1 MIRKAFGIFCFAGLL
16 SIQSVWGA
24 GKTTLVIG
32 YAELDGDPRYREDRR
47 YAGIEFKPRGRPW
60 PGAEVALRESRIV
73 GRAIGIKFRLEKVFV
88 KSTPELAEAIVR
100 LHEKQNVSF
109 VLVDAPAE
117 ALLTVANA
125 AQGKPLLLF
134 NVSES
139 ADELRGNQCRPH
151 LMHTIPSYAMLADGL
166 AQYLVTKQW
175 RNLLLLQGK
184 LPRDQAFSQ
193 AFRKTAKKFGLKIT
207 EEKEFVLSNDPRQR
221 DQNNIALLTTHQSE
235 VVLLVDTDGEF
246 GRYVP
251 YQTVHPRP
259 VVGTEGLIPSAW
271 HWAWERHGAPQL
283 NQRFV
288 KRAKRKMLGPD
299 WAAWAAVKV
308 IVESVLRTKSMDFE
322 KVTGYLKSDRLTL
335 DAYKGT
341 PASFRP
347 WNNQLRQPILLHTH
361 NAVVDRAPLR
371 GFLHPTQNL
380 DTLGVTSE
388 GSGCRIED

>member
-1 MIRKAFGIFCFAGLL
+1 MSAKLWGMLGVVVLL
-16 SIQSVWGA
+16 SFQSVWAA
-24 GKTTLVIG
+24 GKTTIVIG
-32 YAELDGDPRYREDRR
+32 YAQLDDDPRYRVDRR
-47 YAGIEFKPRGRPW
+47 YAGIEFKPRGRPL

-73 GRAIGIKFRLEKVFV
+73 GRAIGIKFRLEKVSG
-88 KSTPELAEAIVR
+88 KSAPELAEAVVR

-117 ALLTVANA
+117 ALLTVADA
-125 AQGKPLLLF
+125 TQGKPLLLF
-134 NVSES
+134 NISES

-151 LMHTIPSYAMLADGL
+151 LMHTIPSYAMLADSL

-175 RNLLLLQGK
+175 KELLLLQGT
-184 LPRDQAFSQ
+184 LPSDRAFGQAFW
-193 AFRKTAKKFGLKIT
+193 KTARKFGLKIT
-207 EEKEFVLSNDPRQR
+207 EEREFILSNDPRQR
-221 DQNNIALLTTHQSE
+221 DQNNIVLLTAHASD

-259 VVGTEGLIPSAW
+259 VVGTAGLVPSAW

-288 KRAKRKMLGPD
+288 KKAKRKMLDSD

-308 IVESVLRTKSMDFE
+308 IVESVLRTKSTDFE
-322 KVTGYLKSDRLTL
+322 TVTGYLKGDQLTL

-347 WNNQLRQPILLHTH
+347 WNNQLRQSILLHTH
-361 NAVVDRAPLR
+361 NAVVERAPLK

-380 DTLGVTSE
+380 DTLGVPPQGSE
-388 GSGCRIED
+388 CRMEK

>member
-1 MIRKAFGIFCFAGLL
+1 MSAKLWGMIGVVVLL
-16 SIQSVWGA
+16 SFQSVWAA

-32 YAELDGDPRYREDRR
+32 YAQLDDDPSYRVDRR
-47 YAGIEFKPRGRPW
+47 YAGIEFKPRGRPL

-73 GRAIGIKFRLEKVFV
+73 GRAIGVKFKLEKVSG
-88 KSTPELAEAIVR
+88 KNAAELAAAVNR
-100 LHEKQNVSF
+100 LHEEQNTPF

-117 ALLTVANA
+117 TLLTVADTT
-125 AQGKPLLLF
+125 QGKPLLLF
-134 NVSES
+134 NISES
-139 ADELRGNQCRPH
+139 ADELRGNQCRPQ
-151 LMHTIPSYAMLADGL
+151 LMHTIPSYAMLADSL

-175 RNLLLLQGK
+175 KQLLLLQGT
-184 LPRDQAFSQ
+184 LPSDRAFGQAI
-193 AFRKTAKKFGLKIT
+193 RKTARKFGLKIT
-207 EEKEFVLSNDPRQR
+207 EEREFILSNDPRQR
-221 DQNNIALLTTHQSE
+221 DQNNIVLLTAHKSD
-235 VVLLVDTDGEF
+235 VVLLVDTEGEF

-259 VVGTEGLIPSAW
+259 VVGTAGLVPSAW

-288 KRAKRKMLGPD
+288 KKAKRKMLDAD

-308 IVESVLRTKSMDFE
+308 IVESVLRTKSTDFE
-322 KVTGYLKSDRLTL
+322 TVTQYLKSDELTL

-341 PASFRP
+341 PANFRN

-361 NAVVDRAPLR
+361 NAVVERAPLK

-380 DTLGVTSE
+380 DTLGVTPERSD
-388 GSGCRIED
+388 CRMNK

>member
-1 MIRKAFGIFCFAGLL
+1 
-16 SIQSVWGA
+16 
-24 GKTTLVIG
+24 
-32 YAELDGDPRYREDRR
+32 
-47 YAGIEFKPRGRPW
+47 
-60 PGAEVALRESRIV
+60 
-73 GRAIGIKFRLEKVFV
+73 
-88 KSTPELAEAIVR
+88 
-100 LHEKQNVSF
+100 
-109 VLVDAPAE
+109 
-117 ALLTVANA
+117 
-125 AQGKPLLLF
+125 
-134 NVSES
+134 
-139 ADELRGNQCRPH
+139 
-151 LMHTIPSYAMLADGL
+151 MLADGL

-308 IVESVLRTKSMDFE
+308 IVESVLRTKSTDFE